1 MAKKQITPQTLM
13 ESVQRDVSN
22 FISNLAPTMANN
34 VVHAHCMDMIL
45 SMRRLRQKLL
55 EEPNGKQL
63 LRTEIDQCGIHIYK
77 LHALLDQRVLAH
89 PPKCREHLRQAGFLQ

>member
-1 MAKKQITPQTLM
+1 M

-22 FISNLAPTMANN
+22 FISNLAPTMPND
-34 VVHAHCMDMIL
+34 VVHTHCMDMIL

-55 EEPNGKQL
+55 EEPNGKQR
-63 LRTEIDQCGIHIYK
+63 LRPQIDQCGIHIYN